1 MKIIILLLVAS
12 VYAESVR
19 ETETWI
25 PKPKPEDLQE
35 MLVSS
40 GDSSIAPDFTPDLD
54 LAFDIDNE
62 DDEDY
67 GISGSGDEEDPWSSS
82 IIPTTKPD
90 VNDNKIPDEDQPN
103 RSRVPVNDDELV
115 KNNEVALLA
124 SADREGQMP
133 NILMAHANDDI
144 FKKTEVVAALIAGG
158 SVGLVI
164 AGLLILLLFYRLKKK
179 DEGTYDLGKRPI
191 YKKAP
196 TTEIYA

>member
-40 GDSSIAPDFTPDLD
+40 GDSPVDPDFTSDLD
-54 LAFDIDNE
+54 LDFNMDDE

-67 GISGSGDEEDPWSSS
+67 DMSGSGDGDLWSSS
-82 IIPTTKPD
+82 IIPTTKLD
-90 VNDNKIPDEDQPN
+90 VNDNKIPDEDQSN
-103 RSRVPVNDDELV
+103 RPRVLVNDDELV
-115 KNNEVALLA
+115 KKNEVAELA
-124 SADREGQMP
+124 SADRGSQMP
-133 NILMAHANDDI
+133 NVLMAHANEDI